1 MMKISKRNMK
11 TEIQKNYTKM
21 EILWEKKRIN
31 GLKQQMNNNKYKY
44 KIT

>member
-1 MMKISKRNMK
+1 
-11 TEIQKNYTKM
+11 M